1 MSRFADLPDSVPPS
15 VSAIPP
21 TLESKITS
29 GDSLPMTVEPND
41 ENLERY
47 KRVQDIETGV
57 TAKFRGQTYQVCR
70 PVA

>member
-1 MSRFADLPDSVPPS
+1 MNKF
-15 VSAIPP
+15 I
-21 TLESKITS
+21 
-29 GDSLPMTVEPND
+29 VEPND